1 MAVSYRKLRYRLVDD
16 RISLAKLMRMA
27 GITDYA
33 VRQISKGRDVSTEVL
48 TKICAALH
56 CEVQDIVD
64 FFPDRSSEQLTEILL
79 HELTTDGERI
89 YSCQSNALN

>member
-1 MAVSYRKLRYRLVDD
+1 MAVSYKKLRYRLVDEK
-16 RISLAKLMRMA
+16 LTMAKLMKMC

-33 VRQISKGRDVSTEVL
+33 MRQISKDKDVSTEVL

-64 FFPDRSSEQLTEILL
+64 FLPD
-79 HELTTDGERI
+79 G
-89 YSCQSNALN
+89 NK